1 MLAASFSGIVS
12 FQQAS
17 AIPTFDFIV
26 TPDNP
31 ITEILN
37 ALFAPAS
44 GITVVGG
51 SETFVG
57 RVGDGVNLNTA
68 QSATYTGFNEI
79 ANNAGFPNISNPDG
93 IFLTSGIANIAA
105 TNNDVSFDHGSVGI
119 LAPGTG
125 GDPDLSAILIAASA
139 PSSITNDRNFIQFD
153 FTVAAGMTSVQ
164 ADFVFGSDEFPDQ
177 SVTDVFAFIV
187 DGTNYAFFPDGSL
200 VSFVTGVNAANFE
213 DNNVAT
219 GNYNIEYDGIS
230 HSMTV
235 VGILDP
241 NLATHTI
248 KIAIADTSDSIFDSG
263 VFIGNLKAG
272 TLDDGGIMNGNG
284 DGQAIGGEIIPI
296 NSAALLVAG
305 IGSSAYTVF
314 GIIALV
320 GLGIGI
326 LVVKRKHN

>member
-1 MLAASFSGIVS
+1 MFALSFSGIIGI
-12 FQQAS
+12 QQAS
-17 AIPTFDFIV
+17 AVPTLDLIES
-26 TPDNP
+26 PENP

-51 SETFVG
+51 SENFVG
-57 RVGDGVNLNTA
+57 RVGDGSDPNLA

-93 IFLTSGIANIAA
+93 IFLTSGVANIGA
-105 TNNDVSFDHGSVGI
+105 TNNDPSFDNGSVGTS
-119 LAPGTG
+119 LPGTG
-125 GDPDLSAILIAASA
+125 GDTDVSNILTAAMA
-139 PSSITNDRNFIQFD
+139 PNSVTNDVNFIEFD
-153 FTVAAGMTSVQ
+153 FTVPAGMTSVQ

-177 SVTDVFAFIV
+177 AVTDVFVFIV
-187 DGTNYAFFPDGSL
+187 DGTNYAYFQDGSL

-213 DNNVAT
+213 DNNIGT

-235 VGILDP
+235 VGLL
-241 NLATHTI
+241 NQALATHHI

-272 TLDDGGIMNGNG
+272 TSSTGGVGGEDGS
-284 DGQAIGGEIIPI
+284 AIGGEIIPI
-296 NSAALLVAG
+296 EASALLLAG
-305 IGSSAYTVF
+305 IQSSVYSIF
-314 GIIALV
+314 GIIALA

-326 LVVKRKHN
+326 FVIKRK